1 MPKGNQRLFKMRGG
15 VATNREHFRPFVTR
29 APPVHLTTRGRLPR
43 RLRQNFIANYIFIF
57 IVLLPL
63 WEEASAGLRGCR
75 GVYLMAPATVHRG
88 R

>member
-1 MPKGNQRLFKMRGG
+1 MPKGNRRLFKMCGG
-15 VATNREHFRPFVTR
+15 DATNDGLFRPFATR

-75 GVYLMAPATVHRG
+75 GVCVIAPSTVHRG